1 MLQNEVTDRD
11 AEVRQLLDKGNKLL
25 EDAAHS
31 PGGSS
36 NVADLQDAIDVIRS
50 EQRKL
55 KDGLKD
61 KSARLKQASA
71 HAQKFN
77 ADLDVLQ
84 RWLTL
89 QEGKIQTSESLSL
102 DPDSVAQQI
111 KDMQALQNELL
122 KKSRDHETL
131 NSEAQALI
139 GCTDDGHDDVISELE
154 NVNARWQAL
163 SDAVSG
169 RLQVLEDG
177 QNQLQDVTDT
187 LADVDAALTGAEQ
200 KLTSHAELG
209 AGAKDPAKHADKL
222 LTLRDQIQAIQPR
235 LESAQELV
243 DGLRHSTADSAT
255 DLSPVTGDL
264 DKLMTRYADLSSSVN
279 DWLDTMDSA
288 SEQVDGVQAE
298 LKNAGQRLADLEDE
312 LDSKSPPARDLDTLQ
327 AQQEDV
333 AVTAINFL
341 CPSVLYSLL
350 VFHWL
355 RVYAEALYNIRH
367 TIVHNL
373 LSFNCS
379 ALATSSPSKMT
390 SSIRSTTTV
399 KTCYAKDTFRIATRV
414 WSRSGTSSA
423 STLSSQTSVA
433 REPRIYN
440 KRKRG
445 STTSMTSCARRQR
458 SWIT

>member
-111 KDMQALQNELL
+111 KDMQTLQNELL
-122 KKSRDHETL
+122 KKRRDHETL

-139 GCTDDGHDDVISELE
+139 GCTDDGHDDVISELD

-187 LADVDAALTGAEQ
+187 LADVDAALTAAEQ

-264 DKLMTRYADLSSSVN
+264 EKLMTRYADLSASVN

-312 LDSKSPPARDLDTLQ
+312 LDSKSAPARDLDTLQ
-327 AQQEDV
+327 AQLEDV

-341 CPSVLYSLL
+341 CPSDC
-350 VFHWL
+350 
-355 RVYAEALYNIRH
+355 N
-367 TIVHNL
+367 
-373 LSFNCS
+373 
-379 ALATSSPSKMT
+379 
-390 SSIRSTTTV
+390 
-399 KTCYAKDTFRIATRV
+399 TF
-414 WSRSGTSSA
+414 
-423 STLSSQTSVA
+423 
-433 REPRIYN
+433 
-440 KRKRG
+440 KRQAFRL
-445 STTSMTSCARRQR
+445 
-458 SWIT
+458 